1 MASRVGDLDLVE
13 LEKVTT
19 QKNKDDT
26 KLCVTQLA
34 EKKQNE
40 KMVAEERAVRKV
52 AQEAAEQ
59 KKATE
64 VAATTQTVETT
75 TIQAEEG
82 QAASL
87 GQEAKGTKIEKESM
101 DLGTTS
107 TQLKWSCI
115 VERLGPRKKVK
126 ASKLA
131 INPINL
137 IEGDLH
143 EIGKTVYDVTS
154 EVI

>member
-52 AQEAAEQ
+52 AQEAAE
-59 KKATE
+59 
-64 VAATTQTVETT
+64 
-75 TIQAEEG
+75 
-82 QAASL
+82 
-87 GQEAKGTKIEKESM
+87 
-101 DLGTTS
+101 
-107 TQLKWSCI
+107 
-115 VERLGPRKKVK
+115 
-126 ASKLA
+126 
-131 INPINL
+131 
-137 IEGDLH
+137 
-143 EIGKTVYDVTS
+143 
-154 EVI
+154 